1 MGELII
7 GTNVVCD
14 LFASTTDLIGECA
27 RVYESKLAATREA
40 AMNQVQEK
48 VRAPAA
54 NAVVGIDL
62 DHGAVEQFMAI
73 SSISGTEAMT

>member
-1 MGELII
+1 M

-40 AMNQVQEK
+40 AMNQVTKRYGRQPPMLLLVLILIME
-48 VRAPAA
+48 R
-54 NAVVGIDL
+54 
-62 DHGAVEQFMAI
+62 
-73 SSISGTEAMT
+73 